1 MANADEPENLSG
13 RRVFINCVDSYQG
26 KNIAKVTY
34 TIIVINVS
42 VVTTQPADLSKLLVV
57 VLVN

>member
-34 TIIVINVS
+34 IIIVINVS
-42 VVTTQPADLSKLLVV
+42 IVATQPADLSKLLV
-57 VLVN
+57 N